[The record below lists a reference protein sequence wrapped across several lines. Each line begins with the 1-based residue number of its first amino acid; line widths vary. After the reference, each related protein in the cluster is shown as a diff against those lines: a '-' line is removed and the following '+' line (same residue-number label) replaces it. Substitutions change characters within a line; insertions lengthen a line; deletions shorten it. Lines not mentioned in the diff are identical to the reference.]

1 MNKDEI
7 LLKIQDIFRDVFDD
21 DTLILSENTSQND
34 IDEWDS
40 LEQINIIS
48 TIEDEFDVEF
58 EMDEITEFKNIGNL
72 ITAVHTKLT
81 Q

>member
-21 DTLILSENTSQND
+21 DTLILSEETSQND

-58 EMDEITEFKNIGNL
+58 EMDEITELKNVGCMIASLDAKIN
-72 ITAVHTKLT
+72 
-81 Q
+81 

>member
-58 EMDEITEFKNIGNL
+58 EMDEITELKNVGCMIAALYAKIN
-72 ITAVHTKLT
+72 
-81 Q
+81 

>member
-7 LLKIQDIFRDVFDD
+7 LLKIQDIFRDVFDN
-21 DTLILSENTSQND
+21 DTLILSEETSQND
-34 IDEWDS
+34 IEEWDS

-58 EMDEITEFKNIGNL
+58 EMDEITELKNVGCMIAALDAKIN
-72 ITAVHTKLT
+72 
-81 Q
+81 